1 MPRNRRPMDG
11 VFETTPSN
19 LKTPDSKAKIPSF
32 SRMVLAKMILIEKK
46 PSKKPI
52 FIIVYQ
58 GVEVKGFLP
67 GFALRGLKNIDLYF
81 PGTGEKISILN

>member
-1 MPRNRRPMDG
+1 
-11 VFETTPSN
+11 
-19 LKTPDSKAKIPSF
+19 
-32 SRMVLAKMILIEKK
+32 MILIEKK
-46 PSKKPI
+46 PSKNPI